1 MLEADNLR
9 TLLDA
14 LRPPA
19 GYQLDRAVGT
29 TFSLDL
35 HALVTA
41 PLAFALF
48 DTESTEDEQASVA
61 ELLESLRRYSDRI
74 DIFCQAGQIALP
86 SKYRPIVAY
95 LEAAVH
101 PVTPA
106 NRRRIFHP
114 KVWALRYTSDV
125 SSPAYRL
132 LVLSRNLTFDRSWDT
147 LLALDGEASSSPEV
161 RERNAPLVRFLR
173 QLPRLA
179 TVPVARERRVQVEEL
194 ARDFATVAFDLPA
207 GFEELRF
214 WPLGLARESR
224 TPFAYVAETSGRR
237 LIISPFLTSGLLQ
250 RLGPGGILV
259 SRAESLDAIPSEDL
273 AGFSECHVLSDTAA
287 NSDLVDDDTA
297 TVADETVAEA
307 AGATLRG
314 LHAKLFAFE
323 AGWDAHVF
331 TGSANATTAA
341 FAGNV
346 EFLAELIG
354 KKSRCGVDEIMDGR
368 GGTGFRS
375 LLEPYDPAAAS
386 ATSVD
391 SDLALR
397 VDELRRA
404 IAAQAFVALAEG
416 QADGSEYRV
425 TLGSSGEDSLPDVAS
440 ARCWPITIDRSAALP
455 LSRVWSDGAM
465 FVLSPEGLTAFF
477 AIELTLRE
485 GRKREQVDFVVR
497 AALEGAPA
505 DRLDRLLVQ
514 LLRTRGD
521 VLRYMLFLLAG
532 DDAALT
538 TLRGLV
544 GDAPA
549 QPGAGDGHP
558 GDVDLPLVEWM
569 VRALARAP
577 DRIDHLARLI
587 ASLRAT
593 DEGRELLPPDLDAIW
608 DVIWA
613 ARTPSKT

>member
-1 MLEADNLR
+1 MLEANTLR

-35 HALVTA
+35 YALVTA

-48 DTESTEDEQASVA
+48 DTEANEDEQANVA

-95 LEAAVH
+95 LETSVH
-101 PVTPA
+101 AVTPA

-114 KVWALRYTSDV
+114 KVWALRYTSD
-125 SSPAYRL
+125 SADPAYRL

-147 LLALDGEASSSPEV
+147 LLALDGKPGRGAELK
-161 RERNAPLVRFLR
+161 ERNAPLARFLGR
-173 QLPRLA
+173 LPRL
-179 TVPVARERRVQVEEL
+179 TVGPMVHERRRQVEGL
-194 ARDFATVAFDLPA
+194 ARDFATVDFELPP
-207 GFEELRF
+207 GFERLRF
-214 WPLGLARESR
+214 WPLGLDRGSR
-224 TPFAYVAETSGRR
+224 APFANASAAGGRN
-237 LIISPFLTSGLLQ
+237 LIVSPFLSAPLVRQ
-250 RLGPGGILV
+250 LGHGGVLV
-259 SRAESLDAIPSEDL
+259 SRAESLDTIASEDL
-273 AGFSECHVLSDTAA
+273 ARFSECHVLADPTTE
-287 NSDLVDDDTA
+287 DEHDDDSA
-297 TVADETVAEA
+297 VVPDEAVAEA
-307 AGATLRG
+307 AGTLRG
-314 LHAKLFAFE
+314 LHAKLFAFD
-323 AGWDAHVF
+323 AGRDAHIF

-341 FAGNV
+341 FGGNV
-346 EFLAELIG
+346 EFLVELVG

-368 GGTGFRS
+368 GGTSFRT
-375 LLEPYDPAAAS
+375 LLEPYDHEAAPAA
-386 ATSVD
+386 SVE

-404 IAAQAFVALAEG
+404 IAAQQFVAVAELLE
-416 QADGSEYRV
+416 DGAGFRLVLRSP
-425 TLGSSGEDSLPDVAS
+425 GEDLLTEAAS
-440 ARCWPITIDRSAALP
+440 ARSWPITIDRSAALP
-455 LSRVWSDGAM
+455 LSRVWGDGAE

-485 GRKREQVDFVVR
+485 GRAREQVDFVVR
-497 AALEGAPA
+497 AELEGAPG

-532 DDAALT
+532 DDSDLA

-544 GDAPA
+544 GDSST
-549 QPGAGDGHP
+549 QAGQDDGH
-558 GDVDLPLVEWM
+558 GSAVDLPLVEWM
-569 VRALARAP
+569 VRALARTP
-577 DRIDHLARLI
+577 DRMAHLARLI

-593 DEGRELLPPDLDAIW
+593 EEGRELLPPDLESIW

-613 ARTPSKT
+613 ARDGGQT

>member
-1 MLEADNLR
+1 MLEADDLR

-48 DTESTEDEQASVA
+48 DTEATEDGQASVS

-86 SKYRPIVAY
+86 AKYRPIVAY

-106 NRRRIFHP
+106 NSRRIFHP
-114 KVWALRYTSDV
+114 KVWALRFTSDA

-147 LLALDGEASSSPEV
+147 LLALDGEHSRSPEV

-179 TVPVARERRVQVEEL
+179 TVPVPRERRLPVEEL

-214 WPLGLARESR
+214 WPLGFARGSR
-224 TPFAYVAETSGRR
+224 TPFAHVAGAGGRR
-237 LIISPFLTSGLLQ
+237 LIISPFLTSTLLRQ
-250 RLGPGGILV
+250 LGPDGVLV
-259 SRAESLDAIPSEDL
+259 SRAESLDAIPSDEL
-273 AGFSECHVLSDTAA
+273 AGFSECHVLSDAA
-287 NSDLVDDDTA
+287 ADSDLADDDTA
-297 TVADETVAEA
+297 TVAEETVAEA

-323 AGWDAHVF
+323 VGWDAHIF

-354 KKSRCGVDEIMDGR
+354 KRSRCGVDAIMDGR
-368 GGTGFRS
+368 GGTSFRS

-386 ATSVD
+386 ATSEE

-397 VDELRRA
+397 VDELRRS
-404 IAAQAFVALAEG
+404 IAAQTFVASAEG
-416 QADGSEYRV
+416 QADGSGYRV
-425 TLGSSGEDSLPDVAS
+425 TLRSSGEDSLPDAAS
-440 ARCWPITIDRSAALP
+440 ARCWPITLDRSVALP
-455 LSRVWSDGAM
+455 LSRVWSDGAL
-465 FVLSPEGLTAFF
+465 FDLSPEGLTAFF
-477 AIELTLRE
+477 AVELTLRQ
-485 GRKREQVDFVVR
+485 GRNRERVDFVIR
-497 AALEGAPA
+497 AALEGVPA

-532 DDAALT
+532 DDVALA
-538 TLRGLV
+538 TLRGLA
-544 GDAPA
+544 GDAHT
-549 QPGAGDGHP
+549 QPGLEDGHP
-558 GDVDLPLVEWM
+558 GEVDLPLVEWI

-577 DRIDHLARLI
+577 ERVEHLARLI

-613 ARTPSKT
+613 ARTASRS

>member
-1 MLEADNLR
+1 MLEADTLR

-48 DTESTEDEQASVA
+48 DAEASEDEQASVA
-61 ELLESLRRYSDRI
+61 ELLEALRRYSDRI

-86 SKYRPIVAY
+86 PKYRPIVAY

-125 SSPAYRL
+125 SSPTYRL
-132 LVLSRNLTFDRSWDT
+132 LVLSRNLTFDRSRDT
-147 LLALDGEASSSPEV
+147 LLALDGKPGSSPEV
-161 RERNAPLVRFLR
+161 KERNAPLVRFLR
-173 QLPRLA
+173 RLPSLA
-179 TVPVARERRVQVEEL
+179 TTAMARERRLQVEEL
-194 ARDFATVAFDLPA
+194 ARGFANVAFDLPA
-207 GFEELRF
+207 GFDEVRF
-214 WPLGLARESR
+214 WPLGLARGSQV
-224 TPFAYVAETSGRR
+224 PFAGLAEAGGRR
-237 LIISPFLTSGLLQ
+237 LIISPFLTSTLLRQ
-250 RLGPGGILV
+250 LGPGGVLV
-259 SRAESLDAIPSEDL
+259 SRAESLDAIGSDDL
-273 AGFSECHVLSDTAA
+273 AAFTECHVLSDAA
-287 NSDLVDDDTA
+287 DGDRADEEGA
-297 TVADETVAEA
+297 TVPEEAVAEA

-323 AGWDAHVF
+323 RGWDAHLF

-354 KKSRCGVDEIMDGR
+354 KKSRCGVAEIMDGR

-391 SDLALR
+391 MDLSLR

-404 IAAQAFVALAEG
+404 IAAQPFVASVEV
-416 QADGSEYRV
+416 QEDGSGYRV
-425 TLGSSGEDSLPDVAS
+425 TLRSGGDDVLPDAAT
-440 ARCWPITIDRSAALP
+440 ARCWPITVDRSAAVP
-455 LSRVWSDGAM
+455 LTRVWSDGAL
-465 FVLSPEGLTAFF
+465 FPLSPEGLTAFF
-477 AIELTLRE
+477 AIELTLRA
-485 GRKREQVDFVVR
+485 GRNRERVDFVVQ

-532 DDAALT
+532 DDAALAA
-538 TLRGLV
+538 LRSLA
-544 GDAPA
+544 GDTPG
-549 QPGAGDGHP
+549 QPGLADGH
-558 GDVDLPLVEWM
+558 GGELDLPLVEWM

-577 DRIDHLARLI
+577 DRIDHLARLV

-593 DEGRELLPPDLDAIW
+593 DEGRELLPEDFDVIW

-613 ARTPSKT
+613 ARTASPA

>member
-86 SKYRPIVAY
+86 PKYRPVVAY
-95 LEAAVH
+95 LEASVH

-106 NRRRIFHP
+106 NRHRIFHP
-114 KVWALRYTSDV
+114 KVWALRYTSDA
-125 SSPAYRL
+125 SDPAYRL
-132 LVLSRNLTFDRSWDT
+132 LVLSRNLTFDRSRDT
-147 LLALDGEASSSPEV
+147 LLALDGKASKSIEV
-161 RERNAPLVRFLR
+161 GERNAPLVRFLR
-173 QLPRLA
+173 QLPKLA
-179 TVPVARERRVQVEEL
+179 TVPVAGERRRQVEEL

-207 GFEELRF
+207 GFQELRF
-214 WPLGLARESR
+214 WPLGLARASR
-224 TPFAYVAETSGRR
+224 TPFAHLVQASGRR
-237 LIISPFLTSGLLQ
+237 LIISPFLTSALLRQLGL
-250 RLGPGGILV
+250 GGILV

-273 AGFSECHVLSDTAA
+273 ARFSECHVLSDAAA
-287 NSDLVDDDTA
+287 NGDLADEDTA
-297 TVADETVAEA
+297 TVADESVAEA

-323 AGWDAHVF
+323 TGWDAHIF
-331 TGSANATTAA
+331 TGSANATSAA
-341 FAGNV
+341 FGGNI

-354 KKSRCGVDEIMDGR
+354 KKSRCGVNEIMDGR
-368 GGTGFRS
+368 GGTGFGS

-386 ATSVD
+386 ATSED

-397 VDELRRA
+397 VDELRRT
-404 IAAQAFVALAEG
+404 IAAQAFVASAES
-416 QADGSEYRV
+416 QDDGSGYRL
-425 TLGSSGEDSLPDVAS
+425 TLRSSGDDPLQDLAS
-440 ARCWPITIDRSAALP
+440 ARCWPITIDRAGAQP

-465 FVLSPEGLTAFF
+465 FTLSPEGLTAFF

-485 GRKREQVDFVVR
+485 GRGRERVDFVVC
-497 AALEGAPA
+497 AELEGAPA

-532 DDAALT
+532 DDAALA

-544 GDAPA
+544 GDTPA
-549 QPGAGDGHP
+549 QPGPSDGHR

-569 VRALARAP
+569 VRALSRAP

-613 ARTPSKT
+613 ARTPSRT